1 MALAAKVAPL
11 NLAGL
16 RRVHREPT
24 NRIPRSSINLDLF
37 KQWPLL
43 SQLRYSPLM
52 LASSSDSNARPRIGQ
67 ASGREGREARYSP
80 SPCLCRA
87 TPFLPRFRSSIHSSP
102 SHHFNSIFSRSNN
115 ANTALVAA
123 SHPFAWLRIPIRQ
136 PIYILFFGLSSSFLV
151 FFLGLLENPLATETA
166 PRSANLPA
174 SRFSSPSFS
183 WTPLPGLLTRD
194 SSLIPHT
201 RPHVEHAV
209 ALFLGSERE
218 DNTSFVS
225 HSPVCFTA
233 ARRIVTHLYFDIPP
247 AFLSAS
253 SAIRSLTRSPF
264 RVLRNRSSIIHA
276 NRLDIRADSNAEQYS
291 TLDIL
296 HFILSNT
303 RLGRYSTSQ
312 PIMRPANYLPRPGL
326 LLSAFTSVSIYGAIV
341 MAQDDKEKESA
352 APAPAA
358 TNKDDNKDADK
369 NSEASKPSATAAEPA
384 KPSNTDNKDENK
396 SEDKAQSKTEE
407 EEPASTKEE
416 SKPTTTQD
424 KKPSSTQE
432 KDEPSSSTE
441 EDEPTSTKDDP
452 TSTTDIQSK
461 ITSIKSI
468 SDSVETGMPTL
479 TKLKPI
485 PTYPA
490 ATVPPTK
497 NAPFMQHSSA
507 PDGTVFI
514 AVGAILGALGA
525 AILLWRLIV
534 GILLHRSVER
544 AAKAQH
550 DANAK
555 QGFPAPPAPF
565 YKYTDTGSTMS
576 LAAGRG
582 VRRTTRGPVLS
593 STPSASNL
601 FFSPTAA
608 ASGNGGAGNRGSAFL
623 PSGFYAAGTSSPGG
637 SHEHSISLTNLR
649 PDSRGQFGNP
659 SRHTLNITPPESPS
673 VNPRRDISGSSLN
686 LNRPPSQRAPSAFL
700 EDLLADDPS
709 SLPPP
714 QMPASSGRHSSYGS
728 GSPGGMNRF

>member
-1 MALAAKVAPL
+1 
-11 NLAGL
+11 
-16 RRVHREPT
+16 
-24 NRIPRSSINLDLF
+24 
-37 KQWPLL
+37 
-43 SQLRYSPLM
+43 
-52 LASSSDSNARPRIGQ
+52 
-67 ASGREGREARYSP
+67 
-80 SPCLCRA
+80 
-87 TPFLPRFRSSIHSSP
+87 
-102 SHHFNSIFSRSNN
+102 
-115 ANTALVAA
+115 
-123 SHPFAWLRIPIRQ
+123 
-136 PIYILFFGLSSSFLV
+136 
-151 FFLGLLENPLATETA
+151 
-166 PRSANLPA
+166 
-174 SRFSSPSFS
+174 
-183 WTPLPGLLTRD
+183 
-194 SSLIPHT
+194 
-201 RPHVEHAV
+201 
-209 ALFLGSERE
+209 
-218 DNTSFVS
+218 
-225 HSPVCFTA
+225 
-233 ARRIVTHLYFDIPP
+233 
-247 AFLSAS
+247 
-253 SAIRSLTRSPF
+253 
-264 RVLRNRSSIIHA
+264 
-276 NRLDIRADSNAEQYS
+276 
-291 TLDIL
+291 
-296 HFILSNT
+296 
-303 RLGRYSTSQ
+303 
-312 PIMRPANYLPRPGL
+312 MRPANYLPRPEL
-326 LLSAFTSVSIYGAIV
+326 LLSAFTSVSIFGAIV
-341 MAQDDKEKESA
+341 MAQDDKNKESA
-352 APAPAA
+352 AGASGAAAAPAA
-358 TNKDDNKDADK
+358 TNTNDDNKDANK
-369 NSEASKPSATAAEPA
+369 NSEASKPSATAAESA
-384 KPSNTDNKDENK
+384 KESNTDNKSEDNK
-396 SEDKAQSKTEE
+396 SEGNAQSKTEE
-407 EEPASTKEE
+407 EKEPASTKEE
-416 SKPTTTQD
+416 SKPTATQD
-424 KKPSSTQE
+424 KKASTTE
-432 KDEPSSSTE
+432 DKKEPSSTE
-441 EDEPTSTKDDP
+441 EEPTSTGDDP
-452 TSTTDIQSK
+452 TSTIQSK

-468 SDSVETGMPTL
+468 SDAVETGLPTL

-576 LAAGRG
+576 LSAGRG

-608 ASGNGGAGNRGSAFL
+608 ATGNGGAGNRGSAFL

-659 SRHTLNITPPESPS
+659 SRHTLNPTPPESPA
-673 VNPRRDISGSSLN
+673 VNPRRDISNSSLN

-700 EDLLADDPS
+700 DDLLADDPS